1 MTDASIKRPELTI
14 LTGLVVTWLVSA
26 GGSSVSPDGLLFPC
40 YIVSVPGGDPNVLKV
55 PTWFV
60 RTLGIT
66 SCITERYSKLKS
78 FSDASLNSM

>member
-14 LTGLVVTWLVSA
+14 LAGLVVAGLVSA
-26 GGSSVSPDGLLFPC
+26 GGSSVSLDGLLFPC

-60 RTLGIT
+60 RTLGIK
-66 SCITERYSKLKS
+66 SCITERHSKLKVS
-78 FSDASLNSM
+78 SAVSPNSI